1 LISEARGQA
10 SSSTLPQVSGTAGAR
25 FAQLGPFSFT
35 GPYGKEPAAGLGH
48 TGRRQLSILVVTNM
62 YPSAGHP
69 ALGTFVK
76 EQVQSIRVQ
85 GVHVDV
91 LFINGPQRKLNYF
104 TGIFRYIWWML
115 QRGRRYDLVH
125 AHYVFSGLIARLQWR
140 LPVVLTH
147 HGIEV
152 VWGWQGPLSRWVS
165 RWMDRVIVTS
175 QAVAVSLGQPGVTV
189 IPCGVDLDLF
199 RPMPQAEARRRLGLD
214 LEARYVVYAGRR
226 GPEKRLDLIKDA
238 AARLQVDD
246 PSVRLLVLTEKP
258 HRVVPLY
265 FNAADVLVLAS
276 DFEGSPMV
284 IKEAMACNLPIVST
298 DVGDVASLIGDTEGC
313 YLCRQT
319 AEDVAAKLSQALSF
333 GRRTDGRN
341 VVRHL
346 SLEAI
351 AGRIIEVYREVLA

>member
-1 LISEARGQA
+1 
-10 SSSTLPQVSGTAGAR
+10 
-25 FAQLGPFSFT
+25 
-35 GPYGKEPAAGLGH
+35 
-48 TGRRQLSILVVTNM
+48 
-62 YPSAGHP
+62 
-69 ALGTFVK
+69 
-76 EQVQSIRVQ
+76 
-85 GVHVDV
+85 
-91 LFINGPQRKLNYF
+91 
-104 TGIFRYIWWML
+104 
-115 QRGRRYDLVH
+115 
-125 AHYVFSGLIARLQWR
+125 
-140 LPVVLTH
+140 
-147 HGIEV
+147 
-152 VWGWQGPLSRWVS
+152 
-165 RWMDRVIVTS
+165 MDRVIVTS
-175 QAVAVSLGQPGVTV
+175 QAVADSLGQPGVTV

-238 AARLQVDD
+238 VARLQVDD

-258 HRVVPLY
+258 HRVVPFY

-313 YLCRQT
+313 YLCGQT
-319 AEDVAAKLSQALSF
+319 SEDVAVKLHQALSF
-333 GRRTDGRN
+333 GQRTNGRD

>member
-1 LISEARGQA
+1 MIARDVAKDLRGLGWLSPGSRRQTSPSRQTA
-10 SSSTLPQVSGTAGAR
+10 ARDGRVSGR
-25 FAQLGPFSFT
+25 HP
-35 GPYGKEPAAGLGH
+35 
-48 TGRRQLSILVVTNM
+48 LSVLVVTNM
-62 YPSAGHP
+62 YPSASNP

-76 EQVQSIRVQ
+76 EQVESIRAQ
-85 GVHVDV
+85 GVQVDV
-91 LFINGPQRKLNYF
+91 LFINGPQSTLNYF

-115 QRGRRYDLVH
+115 RRGRRYDLVH

-175 QAVAVSLGQPGVTV
+175 YAVGDALGRPDATV

-199 RPMPQAEARRRLGLD
+199 RPMPQVETRRRLGLD
-214 LEARYVVYAGRR
+214 LEARYVVYAGRP
-226 GPEKRLDLIKDA
+226 GPEKRLDIIKEA
-238 AARLQVDD
+238 VARLQAED
-246 PSVRLLVLTEKP
+246 PAIQLLVLTEKP

-265 FNAADVLVLAS
+265 FNAADALVLAS

-284 IKEAMACNLPIVST
+284 VKEALACNLPIVST
-298 DVGDVASLIGDTEGC
+298 DVGDVADLIGDTRGC

-319 AEDVAAKLSQALSF
+319 AEDVAAKLHRALSF
-333 GRRTDGRN
+333 GGRTNGRDA
-341 VVRHL
+341 VQQL
-346 SLEAI
+346 SLELI
-351 AGRIIEVYREVLA
+351 ADRIVAVYREVLA

>member
-1 LISEARGQA
+1 MMRDVARDLRVRKTSEVSDRGR
-10 SSSTLPQVSGTAGAR
+10 SGSGEGEDFRSLLGSRERETSEVS
-25 FAQLGPFSFT
+25 
-35 GPYGKEPAAGLGH
+35 
-48 TGRRQLSILVVTNM
+48 GRRQLSILVVTNM

-76 EQVQSIRVQ
+76 EQVQSIRVR
-85 GVHVDV
+85 GMHVDV

-165 RWMDRVIVTS
+165 RCMDRVIVTS
-175 QAVAVSLGQPGVTV
+175 QAVADSLGQPGVTV

-238 AARLQVDD
+238 VARLQVDD

-258 HRVVPLY
+258 HRVVPFY

-313 YLCRQT
+313 YLCGQT
-319 AEDVAAKLSQALSF
+319 SEDVAVKLHQALSF
-333 GRRTDGRN
+333 GQRTNGRD